1 MPFLKEIINK
11 VNQSLKTNAINDIR
25 FASGRIENIAR
36 SIGRYNSENQLQVF
50 PVVLTD
56 SFDFKDISIDDTF
69 PLIVYHKILSNS
81 YTQQTSD
88 RNYQSKT
95 DVKMVV
101 YGKVGRINLTPEQ
114 LEAVFSMNF
123 PTILDK
129 SGTNLD
135 SIYIRLLSSE
145 MDGQKVFNEEY
156 SNIDY
161 RLSENDILISF
172 RYSIESA
179 FRKGCFNICDCGEAP
194 TPPPPPS
201 CINETFGYQ
210 AACGTVAT
218 PPENW
223 ESFTFDLSNARTG
236 NVLQF
241 VDLENEN
248 LYIDFG
254 IQINIGAIGLRSFE
268 DVGTVF
274 TSFVTDATI
283 TCWASFDLSSLEIQ
297 TGTFSGGNAD
307 EMTITNFSGILA
319 PSLINVDIT
328 CYEIEVA
335 SFDAIAGQLDN
346 YGLQN
351 GTLSVLTVV
360 PMVGFDINIVN
371 SLIGKGWTVNYS
383 L

>member
-1 MPFLKEIINK
+1 MYKDFVDTIKEIAFDINPNGTFYHGRVSDANLAIEK
-11 VNQSLKTNAINDIR
+11 QSLPQVHLYPFTISRADQNQAVDTIPNVLIALIFQDTPHTNDEERLEIIEQADIMQRRLEQWLIAKNVQYTGYQAEPYFKQFNGITSGMFVR
-25 FASGRIENIAR
+25 FNAKVIST
-36 SIGRYNSENQLQVF
+36 
-50 PVVLTD
+50 VVDCL
-56 SFDFKDISIDDTF
+56 
-69 PLIVYHKILSNS
+69 P
-81 YTQQTSD
+81 
-88 RNYQSKT
+88 
-95 DVKMVV
+95 
-101 YGKVGRINLTPEQ
+101 TPMPE
-114 LEAVFSMNF
+114 
-123 PTILDK
+123 
-129 SGTNLD
+129 
-135 SIYIRLLSSE
+135 
-145 MDGQKVFNEEY
+145 
-156 SNIDY
+156 
-161 RLSENDILISF
+161 
-172 RYSIESA
+172 
-179 FRKGCFNICDCGEAP
+179 P
-194 TPPPPPS
+194 TPPPQD
-201 CINETFGYQ
+201 CTDITFGYR
-210 AACGTVAT
+210 ATCGTVAE

-254 IQINIGAIGLRSFE
+254 IQINTGAIGLRSFE

-346 YGLQN
+346 YGLTN

-383 L
+383 I